1 MGFLIQTSTS
11 GIYTPTVSNETNN
24 ITVDATIGSYIKV
37 GSIVN
42 CFIQLEI
49 STDVLQNNGN
59 FELSLPI
66 ASNFTN
72 NKNLIGLLQWS
83 DNGILANITKLT
95 ITAETTNNTC
105 FIDIETLNFG
115 QNMQFCVLNIQYQV
129 I

>member
-1 MGFLIQTSTS
+1 MGYLINNPTS
-11 GIYTPTVSNETNN
+11 GIYEPTVSNETNG
-24 ITVDATIGSYIKV
+24 IVVDATIGSYIKV

-49 STDVLQNNGN
+49 STDVLQNNGS
-59 FELSLPI
+59 FQLSLPI
-66 ASNFTN
+66 ASNFTI
-72 NKNLIGLLQWS
+72 NKNLMGLLQWS
-83 DNGILANITKLT
+83 DNGVLANITLLT

-105 FIDIETLNFG
+105 FIDIETLNNN